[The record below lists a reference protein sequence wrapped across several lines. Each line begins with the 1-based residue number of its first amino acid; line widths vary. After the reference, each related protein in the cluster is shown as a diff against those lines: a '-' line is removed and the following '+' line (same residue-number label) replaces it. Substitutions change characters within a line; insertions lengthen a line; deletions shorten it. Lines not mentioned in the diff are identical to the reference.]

1 MKWRWTGIILV
12 TLLPVCLK
20 AQSQDNRRT
29 IWLLTGVA
37 IVPDSM
43 VIDPS
48 SIRSLSISDTS
59 LVFNYDHD
67 LHKISIDM
75 DGTNIPDSL
84 LVQFRVAEFSQKSY
98 ARRSL
103 TEYDS
108 AALPKDYYLLGKSL
122 PKERQQLFETGNV
135 MTSGRL
141 SRGITV
147 GNTRD
152 LLVNSSLNLTLDG
165 QLTDD
170 LFIKASITDQNIP
183 YQPEGNTAQLQ
194 DFDNVFMK
202 IYNKN
207 FSVTA
212 GDILMQNSP
221 SHFLRFYKNVQGS
234 VFKYNTEK
242 TAVNVGASLAKGK
255 FGSVQLKAIDGIGGP
270 YRIRGPQGQNF
281 VVVLANSEKVFL
293 DGKLMKRG
301 FNNDYVIDY
310 NLGELTFNTGV
321 LITRY
326 SRIRVDYEYADTRYD
341 RSILT
346 AGYSRKLT
354 NGYVYVQ
361 AYSEKDNKTSPNFD
375 LSQEDFSILQSAGD
389 NPLKAVIPSAD
400 SVGFDSDKILYKK
413 EFIEGQE
420 VFTYSTS
427 PDSAFYEVKFSRIGP
442 GLGNYIQT
450 STFANGRVYEWIAP
464 IAGVLQGEYEPYLVI
479 PAPSKKQMVVL
490 GAKLELNSH
499 ESISFETSFSGSD
512 KNLYSE
518 LDSYDNRGSAF
529 KLDFQS
535 FERPL
540 SSSLYKL
547 STGVNLEYLD
557 KYFTSIDRFRPIEF
571 DRDWTYVPI
580 SQTANVSDTY
590 LHTWINLEKDPH
602 NILSY
607 SFSRRNKGEQ
617 VNGYQ
622 QSIMLN
628 KEIGKFRL
636 NSDLFLLNNDQFLA
650 KSIWERVNADL
661 SYDLNK
667 INFGYKIAINHNR
680 ISEGD
685 SLLGS
690 ANYYNEH
697 MFFLRSSQ
705 NVSNTFFN
713 LGFGLRQDYIP
724 SGGILVDATYAKTL
738 NLSFDHSFSKS
749 QKVKL
754 GFIYRSID
762 DRILNDPY
770 EAQNSLAGRLDW
782 SGSIFNNS
790 ITNELTFSV
799 ANSRELRK
807 EYIFIQVP
815 IGEGNYNW
823 IDGNNDGI
831 QDLNEFFLAVH
842 FDERNYVKIYIPTSE
857 YVEAF
862 ENTINYRFNLRFP
875 LSWKN
880 SGGGKG
886 FLYKISNTT
895 VWTATTKILDES
907 LKYRLL
913 AFAIPLKEM
922 DLLGLQENFRTSWFF
937 NRTNPR
943 YGMNLTYKL
952 NHFVNLLAGGMDER
966 KINSWDFVGRIN
978 LNRFY
983 TVRFKGNMGTENSF
997 SEFLLDRDYI
1007 IDFRKLTPSIAWQP
1021 FPNLRFD
1028 MFYGYTSRRNVQ
1040 NIESG
1045 ESASIYEIGSEFRL
1059 SKVTKSNIRGE
1070 VSYARVNFKGSENS
1084 PVGYAVL
1091 AGLKPGSN
1099 INWQVSL
1106 QQTLIEGLQLSVNY
1120 QGRKSDNSKII
1131 HVGRIMVNALF

>member
-1 MKWRWTGIILV
+1 MKWRWTSIILV
-12 TLLPVCLK
+12 ALLPLCLK

-29 IWLLTGVA
+29 VWLLTGVA
-37 IVPDSM
+37 IVPDSII
-43 VIDPS
+43 IDPS
-48 SIRSLSISDTS
+48 SIRSLSNSDTS
-59 LVFNYDHD
+59 LAFSYDHG
-67 LHKISIDM
+67 LHKISIDK
-75 DGTNIPDSL
+75 DGADIPDSL
-84 LVQFRVAEFSQKSY
+84 LVQFRIAEFSQKSY
-98 ARRSL
+98 ARRTLS
-103 TEYDS
+103 EYDS
-108 AALPKDYYLLGKSL
+108 AALPKDYYLMGKSM
-122 PKERQQLFETGNV
+122 PNERQQLFETGNV

-152 LLVNSSLNLTLDG
+152 LLLNSSLNLTLDG
-165 QLTDD
+165 QLTED

-207 FSVTA
+207 FGITA
-212 GDILMQNSP
+212 GDILMQNSQ
-221 SHFLRFYKNVQGS
+221 SQFLRFYKNVQGAMFQS
-234 VFKYNTEK
+234 ATEK
-242 TAVNVGASLAKGK
+242 TMVNMGASLSKGK

-270 YRIRGPQGQNF
+270 YRIRGPQGQSF
-281 VVVLANSEKVFL
+281 VVVLANSEKVYL

-310 NLGELTFNTGV
+310 NLGELTFNTGI

-341 RSILT
+341 RTILT
-346 AGYSRKLT
+346 AGYTRKLSK
-354 NGYVYVQ
+354 GSVYVQ

-375 LSQEDFSILQSAGD
+375 LSQQDFSILQSAGD
-389 NPLKAVIPSAD
+389 NPLKAVTSGAD
-400 SVGFDSDKILYKK
+400 SVGYVSDKILYKK
-413 EFIEGQE
+413 EFLEGQE
-420 VFTYSTS
+420 VYTYSTS

-442 GLGNYIQT
+442 NLGNYIQQ
-450 STFANGRVYEWIAP
+450 STFANGRVHEWIAP

-490 GAKLELNSH
+490 GGKLNLNSH
-499 ESISFETSFSGSD
+499 ESMSFETSFSEND
-512 KNLYSE
+512 KNLYSQ
-518 LDSYDNRGSAF
+518 LDSFDNGGSAF

-535 FERPL
+535 YGRPL

-547 STGVNLEYLD
+547 SSGVNFEYLD
-557 KYFTSIDRFRPIEF
+557 KYFIPIDRFRPIEF
-571 DRDWTYVPI
+571 DRDWTYVPT
-580 SQTANVSDTY
+580 SQTENVSDTY
-590 LHTWINLEKDPH
+590 LHTWISLDKDPR

-607 SFSRRNKGEQ
+607 NFSRRLKGEQ

-622 QSIMLN
+622 QAIILN

-661 SYDLNK
+661 SYDLNQ
-667 INFGYKIAINHNR
+667 INLGYKIAINHNR

-697 MFFLRSSQ
+697 VFFVRSSQ
-705 NVSNTFFN
+705 NVSNTFFD

-724 SGGILVDATYAKTL
+724 LGGQLVDATYAKTL

-754 GFIYRSID
+754 GFIYRSIED
-762 DRILNDPY
+762 QIQNDPS
-770 EAQNSLAGRLDW
+770 EVQNSLAGRLDW
-782 SGSIFNNS
+782 SGNFFNNS
-790 ITNELTFSV
+790 IRNELTFSV

-815 IGEGNYNW
+815 TGEGNYNW
-823 IDGNNDGI
+823 IDGNIDGI
-831 QDLNEFFLAVH
+831 QDLNEFFLAVY
-842 FDERNYVKIYIPTSE
+842 FDERNYVKIFIPTSE

-880 SGGGKG
+880 SGGSKG

-907 LKYRLL
+907 LKERLL
-913 AFAIPLKEM
+913 AFAVPLKKM
-922 DLLGLQENFRTSWFF
+922 NLLGLQENFRTTWFF

-943 YGMNLTYKL
+943 YGMNLSYKL
-952 NHFVNLLAGGMDER
+952 YHFVNLLAGGIDER
-966 KINSWDFVGRIN
+966 KNNSWDLVGRIN

-983 TVRFKGNMGTENSF
+983 TVRFKGKAGSENSF

-1021 FPNLRFD
+1021 IQNLRFD
-1028 MFYGYTSRRNVQ
+1028 MFYGYTSRKNVQ

-1070 VSYARVNFKGSENS
+1070 VSYARVNFRGSENS
-1084 PVGYAVL
+1084 PAGYAVL

-1099 INWQVSL
+1099 INWQLSL

-1120 QGRKSDNSKII
+1120 QGRKSDSSKII